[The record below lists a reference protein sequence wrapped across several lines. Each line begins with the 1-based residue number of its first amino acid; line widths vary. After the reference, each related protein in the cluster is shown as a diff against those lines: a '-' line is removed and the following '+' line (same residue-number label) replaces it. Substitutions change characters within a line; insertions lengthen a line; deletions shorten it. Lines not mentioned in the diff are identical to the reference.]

1 VVVALLPPSEGGYYR
16 ALRLLQGQFTLDWN
30 RSWTGPSFSQF
41 VVDTPQLEIDNGD
54 TESFSRAEDMV
65 ELLLYIFTTR
75 QKGGFSW
82 LAEGA

>member
-1 VVVALLPPSEGGYYR
+1 VAVALLPPSEGGCYR

-30 RSWTGPSFSQF
+30 RSWTSPSFWQF
-41 VVDTPQLEIDNGD
+41 VVDMPQLEIDNGG

-65 ELLLYIFTTR
+65 ELLLCILTTG
-75 QKGGFSW
+75 QKGGLSW